1 MEEYKA
7 KSHAVKKMIRRGLVD
22 ADSKEGTV
30 MEFSAKDNDGRRI
43 NEADFELQRKGA
55 PSRAD
60 PDTPSIN
67 TDANTRR
74 KKQVVQKHGVR
85 EGNGLH
91 EAVVNDGGFSRKLR
105 DHESAKVMENRELAI
120 KIIEEASKNAK
131 ILLMNL

>member
-60 PDTPSIN
+60 PDTLSIN
-67 TDANTRR
+67 TDANAPMPD
-74 KKQVVQKHGVR
+74 VR
-85 EGNGLH
+85 NRWCKST
-91 EAVVNDGGFSRKLR
+91 GFVKEMVCMRQW
-105 DHESAKVMENRELAI
+105 
-120 KIIEEASKNAK
+120 
-131 ILLMNL
+131 